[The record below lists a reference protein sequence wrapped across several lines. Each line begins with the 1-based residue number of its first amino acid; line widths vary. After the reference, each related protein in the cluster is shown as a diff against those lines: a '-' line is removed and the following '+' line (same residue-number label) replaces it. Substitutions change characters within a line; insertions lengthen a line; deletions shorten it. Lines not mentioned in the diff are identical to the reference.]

1 MNRRTSQRRAPTG
14 GGPTQ
19 ERSTPHFLTPKETA
33 ARLKV
38 SLSWLAKAR
47 MRGDGPPYIRVGR
60 SIRYGETTLIQWMR
74 SQQRL
79 STSE

>member
-1 MNRRTSQRRAPTG
+1 
-14 GGPTQ
+14 
-19 ERSTPHFLTPKETA
+19 
-33 ARLKV
+33 
-38 SLSWLAKAR
+38 

-60 SIRYGETTLIQWMR
+60 CIRYGETPLIQWMR